1 MRKALCLLSLMMSCF
16 VNSGCITVGPKVE
29 TRIVIARPGKPFL
42 ATENKRI
49 KGKTL
54 DGNED
59 IEQDVGGKVFMDQEH
74 FEAMKRAIE
83 KK

>member
-1 MRKALCLLSLMMSCF
+1 M
-16 VNSGCITVGPKVE
+16 
-29 TRIVIARPGKPFL
+29 IARAGKPFL

-59 IEQDVGGKVFMDQEH
+59 IEQDVGGKVFMDIEH
-74 FEAMKRAIE
+74 WEAVKRQLE
-83 KK
+83 K